1 MKSIGESFAFRN
13 RGKVGFVLAAPLVVV
28 LLLSYPTVG
37 ENSTAGIILNI
48 AGWLVF
54 GLYVTFRLWATLFIG
69 SRKDTELQ
77 SEGPY
82 SMTRNPLYFGTFC
95 FALSTVLLLKSL
107 TLAAVVLV
115 GFFFYSRFVVRAEE
129 RFLAGKFGERFARYC
144 HGTPRF
150 VPAPSRFRSPETVT
164 VSLPACRAEAKRLW
178 TAFLFPIAV
187 EIMLQLRMSARWPH
201 WFRLP

>member
-13 RGKVGFVLAAPLVVV
+13 RGKVGFVLAAPLV
-28 LLLSYPTVG
+28 LLLLVSYPTVG
-37 ENSTAGIILNI
+37 ENTTAGIALNV

-82 SMTRNPLYFGTFC
+82 SITRNPLYFGTFC

-107 TLAAVVLV
+107 TLAFVVLV

-129 RFLAGKFGERFARYC
+129 RFLAGKFGEQFALYC

-150 VPAPSRFRSPETVT
+150 VPALSRFRSPETVT
-164 VSLPACRAEAKRLW
+164 VSLRACRAEAKRLW
-178 TAFLFPIAV
+178 TAFLFPVAV
-187 EIMLQLRMSARWPH
+187 EIMLQLRMSAHWPH